1 MLLVIFGAV
10 QAALHYY
17 ARNVAAGAASEGVTA
32 GSVVTGTNG
41 DAAAAAAAT
50 QFISAAGSGMLN
62 GTSVSVSR
70 TATAITVTV
79 TGHAI
84 RLLPGLGI
92 PTISQ
97 TVSGPIEATP
107 QG

>member
-41 DAAAAAAAT
+41 DAAAAAA
-50 QFISAAGSGMLN
+50 QFISTAGSGMLT

-84 RLLPGLGI
+84 RLLPGLGT